1 MIHDHPGVCPGSL
14 LEDFGLNLLSFNEFI
29 KELEVKKYS
38 RQSKVSYQIFPLLGR
53 TSRKTRFK
61 GNCVS
66 PFMLLKRVRIAWM

>member
-38 RQSKVSYQIFPLLGR
+38 GQSKVSYQIFPLLGR
-53 TSRKTRFK
+53 T
-61 GNCVS
+61 
-66 PFMLLKRVRIAWM
+66 